1 MNVIFIS
8 VRTGSSRF
16 PQKAIKK
23 INGKATIEHL
33 IERLKKSKYAEKVI
47 LCTTEL
53 QEDNILCDIAQ
64 ENNIEFFR
72 GSSPDKLSR
81 WLGATE
87 KYNVDFFVNV
97 DGDDILFDAGLVDI
111 CFEQYLETIN
121 SGRKIFMILGMMAN
135 KEHKEFIQIFKGRIH
150 FIITLDI
157 PNQKNFIEKEK
168 LSKIAQSCDIPSKT
182 ENSIEEA
189 LKSVAK
195 ENENAIIFC
204 TGSLYLAG
212 EILNLN

>member
-33 IERLKKSKYAEKVI
+33 IERLKESKYAEKVI

-53 QEDNILCDIAQ
+53 QEDDILCDIARK
-64 ENNIEFFR
+64 NNIEFFR

-97 DGDDILFDAGLVDI
+97 DGDDIFFDAGLADV
-111 CFEQYLETIN
+111 CFKQYLKT
-121 SGRKIFMILGMMAN
+121 
-135 KEHKEFIQIFKGRIH
+135 
-150 FIITLDI
+150 
-157 PNQKNFIEKEK
+157 KNP
-168 LSKIAQSCDIPSKT
+168 LHS
-182 ENSIEEA
+182 
-189 LKSVAK
+189 LKS
-195 ENENAIIFC
+195 ISFSFFHIFQEHFE
-204 TGSLYLAG
+204 SFLF
-212 EILNLN
+212 